1 MGGNSKHRW
10 KSFLPKL
17 PSSPSSSPK
26 TRPKDPPKE
35 FICPISGSLMFDPVV
50 ISSGQT
56 YERTS
61 AQVCRDLSFSPSL
74 PDGSFPDFKALIP
87 NLALKSTIITWCHTV
102 GIEPPAAPDYY
113 SLQNKVRT
121 LIDSSSNHHASTPAS
136 VPHAPSFTN
145 LTNRNVSSS
154 YSCSSDESVIANVTV
169 TSSSSINS
177 VEVLYDETV
186 EVSNANSSSEE
197 EEASLIL
204 RKLRSFDVMDHKNAL
219 IKLREIT
226 RINEEAR
233 VSMCT
238 QPLLLA
244 VRLALFSKF
253 DGVQTNAAAAIVNLS
268 LEKVNKVKIV
278 RSGIVPPLIDVLKGG
293 FYEAQ
298 EHAAGALFSLAV
310 EDDNRTAIGVLGAL
324 EPLLHA
330 LRSESE
336 RTRNDSALALYN
348 LSLIQSNRVKMIKLG
363 AVTILLSLLEND
375 DVADRILLVLCNMAR
390 CVEGKSI
397 MLHHNAVT
405 SLVMMLRRVDSES
418 TRENCLAALYSLSQG
433 NMRFRGLAL
442 QCGAGEVLS
451 EVLNK
456 KVSQLGREKVRV
468 MLSVLRGREAEQE
481 VDWERVM
488 EIGPSWGGSL

>member
-1 MGGNSKHRW
+1 
-10 KSFLPKL
+10 
-17 PSSPSSSPK
+17 
-26 TRPKDPPKE
+26 
-35 FICPISGSLMFDPVV
+35 MFDPVV

-74 PDGSFPDFKALIP
+74 PDGSSPDFKALIP

-102 GIEPPAAPDYY
+102 GIMPPAAPDYY

-121 LIDSSSNHHASTPAS
+121 LMDSFNPTRTPAS
-136 VPHAPSFTN
+136 VTNAPN
-145 LTNRNVSSS
+145 VMNRNPSSS

-186 EVSNANSSSEE
+186 LDADSSEE
-197 EEASLIL
+197 EETIL
-204 RKLRSFDVMDHKNAL
+204 RKLRSFDVMDQKQAL

-226 RINEEAR
+226 RTNEEAR
-233 VSMCT
+233 VSLCT
-238 QPLLLA
+238 QPMLFA

-253 DGVQTNAAAAIVNLS
+253 AGVQTNAAAAIVNLS

-278 RSGIVPPLIDVLKGG
+278 RLGIVPPLIDVLKGG
-293 FYEAQ
+293 FSEAQ

-375 DVADRILLVLCNMAR
+375 DVAERVLLVLCNMAR
-390 CVEGKSI
+390 WVEGKSI
-397 MLHHNAVT
+397 MLHYNAVE
-405 SLVMMLRRVDSES
+405 SLVEMLRKVDTES
-418 TRENCLAALYSLSQG
+418 TRENCVAALYSLSQG
-433 NMRFRGLAL
+433 NMRFKGLAIE
-442 QCGAGEVLS
+442 CGAGEVLS
-451 EVLNK
+451 EILNK

-488 EIGPSWGGSL
+488 EMGPSWE

>member
-1 MGGNSKHRW
+1 
-10 KSFLPKL
+10 
-17 PSSPSSSPK
+17 
-26 TRPKDPPKE
+26 
-35 FICPISGSLMFDPVV
+35 MFDPVV

-74 PDGSFPDFKALIP
+74 PDGSCPDFKALIP

-102 GIEPPAAPDYY
+102 GVMPPAAPDYY

-121 LIDSSSNHHASTPAS
+121 LMDSFNPTRTPEVVAHAPTESNRRNASSS
-136 VPHAPSFTN
+136 FY
-145 LTNRNVSSS
+145 SSS
-154 YSCSSDESVIANVTV
+154 SEESVIANVTV

-177 VEVLYDETV
+177 VEVLFDDT
-186 EVSNANSSSEE
+186 VSNANSSEE
-197 EEASLIL
+197 EEAIL
-204 RKLRSFDVMDHKNAL
+204 RKLRSFDVMDQKQAL
-219 IKLREIT
+219 IKLREMT
-226 RINEEAR
+226 RTNEEAR
-233 VSMCT
+233 VSLCT
-238 QPLLLA
+238 QPVQYAL
-244 VRLALFSKF
+244 RLALFSKF
-253 DGVQTNAAAAIVNLS
+253 AGVQTNAAAAIVNLS
-268 LEKVNKVKIV
+268 LEKVNKVRIV

-293 FYEAQ
+293 FLEAQ

-363 AVTILLSLLEND
+363 AVTILLSLLGND
-375 DVADRILLVLCNMAR
+375 DVAGRVLLVLCNMAR

-397 MLHHNAVT
+397 MLHYNAVEG
-405 SLVMMLRRVDSES
+405 LVEMLRRVDTES
-418 TRENCLAALYSLSQG
+418 TRENCVAALYSLSQG
-433 NMRFRGLAL
+433 NMRFKSLAIE
-442 QCGAGEVLS
+442 CGAGEVLND
-451 EVLNK
+451 VLSK

-468 MLSVLRGREAEQE
+468 MLSGLRGREAEPE

-488 EIGPSWGGSL
+488 EIGPSWE

>member
-1 MGGNSKHRW
+1 
-10 KSFLPKL
+10 
-17 PSSPSSSPK
+17 
-26 TRPKDPPKE
+26 
-35 FICPISGSLMFDPVV
+35 MFDPVV

-74 PDGSFPDFKALIP
+74 PDGSSPDFHALIP
-87 NLALKSTIITWCHTV
+87 NLALKSTILTWCRSV
-102 GIEPPAAPDYY
+102 GIMPPAAPDYY

-121 LIDSSSNHHASTPAS
+121 LMDSLNHTRIPDVVTHAPIEFNRRNGSSS
-136 VPHAPSFTN
+136 FY
-145 LTNRNVSSS
+145 SS
-154 YSCSSDESVIANVTV
+154 SSDESVIANVTM

-177 VEVLYDETV
+177 VEVLFDET
-186 EVSNANSSSEE
+186 VSNANFSEE
-197 EEASLIL
+197 EEAIL
-204 RKLRSFDVMDHKNAL
+204 RKLGSFDVMDQKQAL
-219 IKLREIT
+219 MKLREIT
-226 RINEEAR
+226 RTNEEAR
-233 VSMCT
+233 VSLCT
-238 QPLLLA
+238 QAMLIAL
-244 VRLALFSKF
+244 RLSLFSKF
-253 DGVQTNAAAAIVNLS
+253 AGVQTNAAAAIVNLS

-293 FYEAQ
+293 FHEAQ

-336 RTRNDSALALYN
+336 LTRNDSALALYN
-348 LSLIQSNRVKMIKLG
+348 LSLIQSNRAKMIKLG

-375 DVADRILLVLCNMAR
+375 DVAGRILLVLCNIAR

-397 MLHHNAVT
+397 MLHYNAVE
-405 SLVMMLRRVDSES
+405 SLVGMLRRVETES
-418 TRENCLAALYSLSQG
+418 TRENCVAALYSLSQG
-433 NMRFRGLAL
+433 NMRFKGLAIE
-442 QCGAGEVLS
+442 CGAGEVLN
-451 EVLNK
+451 EVLSK
-456 KVSQLGREKVRV
+456 KVSELGRERVKV

-488 EIGPSWGGSL
+488 EIGPSWE

>member
-1 MGGNSKHRW
+1 
-10 KSFLPKL
+10 
-17 PSSPSSSPK
+17 
-26 TRPKDPPKE
+26 
-35 FICPISGSLMFDPVV
+35 MFDPVV

-87 NLALKSTIITWCHTV
+87 NLALKSTIIAWCHTV
-102 GIEPPAAPDYY
+102 GIIPPAAPDYY

-121 LIDSSSNHHASTPAS
+121 LIDHHATTPAT
-136 VPHAPSFTN
+136 VRHAPYVM
-145 LTNRNVSSS
+145 NRNVSSS

-186 EVSNANSSSEE
+186 SNANSSEE

-204 RKLRSFDVMDHKNAL
+204 RKLRSFDVMDHKQAL
-219 IKLREIT
+219 MKLREMT
-226 RINEEAR
+226 RTNEEAR
-233 VSMCT
+233 VSLCT
-238 QPLLLA
+238 QPMLFA

-253 DGVQTNAAAAIVNLS
+253 AGVQTNAAAAIVNLS

-293 FYEAQ
+293 FFEAQ

-375 DVADRILLVLCNMAR
+375 DVAGRVLLVLCNMAR

-397 MLHHNAVT
+397 MLHHNAVE
-405 SLVMMLRRVDSES
+405 SLVEMLRRVDSES

-433 NMRFRGLAL
+433 NMRFRSLAME
-442 QCGAGEVLS
+442 CGAGEVLT
-451 EVLNK
+451 EVLN

-488 EIGPSWGGSL
+488 EIGPSWEESL